1 MGRATDIVLRQKIV
15 ASYKKGLRISELSRA
30 YAVSR
35 RSIYNYIKLYDE
47 SGEGGLKPSYSNC
60 GRKSLTSSDLPYRV
74 VRCFRTWHPNWG
86 ADKIRAEI
94 LRLRPKMDLPQVRT
108 IHRWLVQNG
117 QVKKRT
123 KLPSDH
129 KRWAKSLHE
138 GWQVDAKED
147 MKIGD
152 DSKNCWLN
160 IVDEHSGT
168 VISPPIFSQKKDL

>member
-15 ASYKKGLRISELSRA
+15 SSYKKGVRISELSRT
-30 YAVSR
+30 YNVSR
-35 RSIYNYIKLYDE
+35 GSIYSYIKLYDA
-47 SGEGGLKPSYSNC
+47 SGETGLKPSYFNC
-60 GRKSLTSSDLPYRV
+60 GRKSLTASNLVYRI

-94 LRLRPKMDLPQVRT
+94 LRLRPNMSLPKVRT
-108 IHRWLVQNG
+108 IHRWLVRNG
-117 QVKKRT
+117 QVKRRT

-129 KRWAKSLHE
+129 KKWAKSLHE

-147 MKIGD
+147 MKVAD
-152 DSKNCWLN
+152 ASKNCWLN

-168 VISPPIFSQKKDL
+168 VISPPVFSQKKDL